1 MLNVLA
7 LCGCGVFVVR
17 FGGEAR
23 TGVCCG
29 VVPSMGRVILHRVAS
44 KMVDS
49 EFEFHKRSPV
59 SVEGPG
65 IFVSHRFHFLSFLN
79 GLLRSTGIFLRRLP
93 RSPCLWQRYHSGKL
107 LG

>member
-7 LCGCGVFVVR
+7 LCGCGVFVVKR
-17 FGGEAR
+17 GGEAR

-49 EFEFHKRSPV
+49 EFEFHKRSLD
-59 SVEGPG
+59 SVNELG
-65 IFVSHRFHFLSFLN
+65 IFASHRFHFLSSF
-79 GLLRSTGIFLRRLP
+79 
-93 RSPCLWQRYHSGKL
+93 SPQYNLSRCSCTAD
-107 LG
+107 